1 MGTVCFWLLELAVS
15 LASHGYLSVPRQ
27 TRKAQ
32 IHTLYPWMLVPKK
45 PMGWVEDGCP
55 KPSLQCQRE
64 RLHRSPF
71 SQCGPRISCELD
83 RLPKL
88 LLLQPR
94 HLLPYARGSCTL
106 ISLPRALSGFVQVRA
121 LGGLGFRDLGLRLSG
136 HRAQASSL
144 KVLFLRI

>member
-1 MGTVCFWLLELAVS
+1 MFLAFGAGRVFCFPRISQRPQANPKSSNPHPIPLD
-15 LASHGYLSVPRQ
+15 ASAQ
-27 TRKAQ
+27 KADGF
-32 IHTLYPWMLVPKK
+32 
-45 PMGWVEDGCP
+45 GWVEDGCP

-64 RLHRSPF
+64 RLQRSPF

-121 LGGLGFRDLGLRLSG
+121 LGGLGFRDLGLSFPGTGLRLP
-136 HRAQASSL
+136 A
-144 KVLFLRI
+144 